1 MILLL
6 WPENFRKRQLKNLH
20 QQEQATQDNRENGDF
35 DVDVQVEVSET
46 DPWRARQKCSSD
58 CRSDLFAPAISQW
71 GMAYLAFAG
80 LITMPLCPSKD
91 PTVIYL
97 QQRSPDY
104 NKR

>member
-1 MILLL
+1 
-6 WPENFRKRQLKNLH
+6 
-20 QQEQATQDNRENGDF
+20 
-35 DVDVQVEVSET
+35 
-46 DPWRARQKCSSD
+46 
-58 CRSDLFAPAISQW
+58 
-71 GMAYLAFAG
+71 MAYLAFAG